1 MTAASIK
8 PFRINVYG
16 HVCGDYSTPIMR
28 LSREQAAASQKSV
41 LGIPDLERGKLMT
54 TQQLAERGLT
64 IADVCKQN
72 GWETAK
78 LGFSKGG
85 PAASA
90 ALAAFQL
97 ASNQGSV
104 HFYGAAGKDHIAER
118 LGQYLD
124 RYNLPHTLTA
134 VRNAHTS
141 HTLVVNEQVEGDADA
156 QRTFI
161 HEPGA
166 NAEVEIFPESVL
178 QVLENTRNIFM
189 VGGSFL
195 MPKFHPQGVLRMFQH
210 VKEQAAHMREADVI
224 TILNT
229 VHDPSGNW
237 DLGENAAGLIDV
249 LIMDLDEAK
258 GIAGMDVSEMNMPA
272 LFEWFKNSGFRNI
285 VVTNGVKGAYMHSTD
300 DNVFVPTPQ
309 HLAMHIPA
317 SRYVMGLDRPKYGL
331 GCGDVTAGA
340 LAVAIG
346 EHMDLVSAGSF
357 AMSAGGACAL
367 VEPGEIGGPCKQGG
381 QRIREGKGSQ
391 PTTFE
396 KVLAR
401 MADQFD
407 PGPRIMA
414 PYIKGVDY
422 EAAARTALEQPVENP
437 LTKAP
442 ETAPESTE
450 EQA

>member
-1 MTAASIK
+1 MTAASIR

-16 HVCGDYSTPIMR
+16 HVCGDFSTPIIR
-28 LSREQAAASQKSV
+28 LSRQQALSSQRSV
-41 LGIPDLERGKLMT
+41 LGIPGLERGKLMT
-54 TQQLAERGLT
+54 TKQLAERGLT
-64 IADVCKQN
+64 IPDICAQN
-72 GWETAK
+72 GWDTSE

-97 ASNQGSV
+97 ASDQGSV

-118 LGQYLD
+118 LGQYLAD
-124 RYNLPHTLTA
+124 YDLPHDLTP
-134 VRNAHTS
+134 VRNSHTS
-141 HTLVVNEQVEGDADA
+141 HTLVINEQIEGDADA

-166 NAEVEIFPESVL
+166 NAEVQTFPGSAL
-178 QVLENTRNIFM
+178 QVLDNTRNVFM
-189 VGGSFL
+189 IGGSFL

-210 VKEQAAHMREADVI
+210 VKEQAARMKDADVI

-237 DLGENAAGLIDV
+237 NLGENASSLIDV

-258 GIAGMDVSEMNMPA
+258 GIAGMDVTERNMPS
-272 LFEWFKNSGFRNI
+272 LLEWFKTGRFRN
-285 VVTNGVKGAYMHSTD
+285 VVITNGTNGAYMYSTD
-300 DNVFVPTPQ
+300 DNVFLPTPQ
-309 HLAMHIPA
+309 HLALHIPA
-317 SRYVMGLDRPKYGL
+317 SRWVMGLDRPKYGL

-340 LAVAIG
+340 LAVAIA
-346 EHMDLVSAGSF
+346 EHMDFQTAGLF

-381 QRIREGKGSQ
+381 QRVSAKESKHR
-391 PTTFE
+391 TVFE
-396 KVLAR
+396 QVFAH
-401 MADQFD
+401 MQQQFD

-414 PYIKGVDY
+414 PYIEGIDY
-422 EAAARTALEQPVENP
+422 EVVAQKALEESAESP
-437 LTKAP
+437 LPIAP
-442 ETAPESTE
+442 GSASESTAD
-450 EQA
+450 QA